1 MPAFIC
7 TACGTQYPPSEAP
20 PSACLICTDERQF
33 VPASGQSWTTLEGLR
48 NAHSNK
54 FRRLA
59 TGLTTIETTPAFG
72 IGQRAI
78 LARTPAGNVLWECL
92 ALIDDATVDLLKG
105 LGGVAA
111 IAISHPHYYT
121 TMVEWSRALG
131 GVPIHLHAADRQWV
145 MRPDPAVQFWE
156 GDTKP
161 IGPGLTLVRLG
172 GHFDG
177 GTVLHWA
184 DWSEGRGVLLSGD
197 ILQVVPSGHVSFMW
211 SYPNLIPLSA
221 AKVRR
226 MAEILEPFA
235 FDAVYGSFSGRGQID
250 ANGKQVVAAVGR
262 ALHRADQRDI
272 VGASGDWSHHRCKRA
287 GCVAAHDPRTT
298 SAPSRRSAK
307 AHRGSCAC
315 CCTRASRS
323 RRRTQMPSSIIHCRS
338 VSTPSHKPRHS
349 ASFSVASACRI
360 GVGRHD
366 GMVMTLM
373 VQTALVSLRRDAI
386 SDAGAGLRADGDFWI
401 SSATP

>member
-1 MPAFIC
+1 LLGASISPFDPAADISPPFTGLTNKKWSSTATLVYPALMPAFIC
-7 TACGTQYPPSEAP
+7 TACGTQYPPSEALP
-20 PSACLICTDERQF
+20 CACLSCTDERQF

-78 LARTPAGNVLWECL
+78 LARTPAGNVLWDCL
-92 ALIDDATVDLLKG
+92 ALIDDATVDLLNG

-145 MRPDPAVQFWE
+145 MRADPAVQFWE
-156 GDTKP
+156 GDTKS
-161 IGPGLTLVRLG
+161 IAPGLTLVRLG

-221 AKVRR
+221 AKVHR
-226 MAEILEPFA
+226 MAEILAPFA

-250 ANGKQVVAAVGR
+250 ANGKQIVAA
-262 ALHRADQRDI
+262 
-272 VGASGDWSHHRCKRA
+272 
-287 GCVAAHDPRTT
+287 
-298 SAPSRRSAK
+298 
-307 AHRGSCAC
+307 
-315 CCTRASRS
+315 
-323 RRRTQMPSSIIHCRS
+323 
-338 VSTPSHKPRHS
+338 
-349 ASFSVASACRI
+349 SVARYIARI
-360 GVGRHD
+360 
-366 GMVMTLM
+366 
-373 VQTALVSLRRDAI
+373 
-386 SDAGAGLRADGDFWI
+386 
-401 SSATP
+401 SAT

>member
-1 MPAFIC
+1 MRVRSASTSGSSSRPRASPGPRWR
-7 TACGTQYPPSEAP
+7 ACGT
-20 PSACLICTDERQF
+20 
-33 VPASGQSWTTLEGLR
+33 
-48 NAHSNK
+48 AHSNK

-59 TGLTTIETTPAFG
+59 TGLTTIETTPAFAH
-72 IGQRAI
+72 RA
-78 LARTPAGNVLWECL
+78 ARDPGAARRPATCCGT
-92 ALIDDATVDLLKG
+92 ASRSIDDATVDLLQG
-105 LGGVAA
+105 LGGVKA

-145 MRPDPAVQFWE
+145 MRADPAVQFWE

-161 IGPGLTLVRLG
+161 IGPGLTLIRLG

-235 FDAVYGSFSGRGQID
+235 FDAVYGAFSGRGQID
-250 ANGKQVVAAVGR
+250 ANGKQVVAA
-262 ALHRADQRDI
+262 
-272 VGASGDWSHHRCKRA
+272 
-287 GCVAAHDPRTT
+287 
-298 SAPSRRSAK
+298 
-307 AHRGSCAC
+307 
-315 CCTRASRS
+315 
-323 RRRTQMPSSIIHCRS
+323 
-338 VSTPSHKPRHS
+338 
-349 ASFSVASACRI
+349 SVARYVARI
-360 GVGRHD
+360 SE
-366 GMVMTLM
+366 T
-373 VQTALVSLRRDAI
+373 
-386 SDAGAGLRADGDFWI
+386 
-401 SSATP
+401 

>member
-1 MPAFIC
+1 MKPEVAVATTPVYPVLMPTFIC
-7 TACGTQYPPSEAP
+7 TACGTQHAPSVAP
-20 PSACLICTDERQF
+20 PGACLICTDDRQF

-48 NAHSNK
+48 NVHSNK

-78 LARTPAGNVLWECL
+78 LVRTPAGNVLWDCI
-92 ALIDDATVDLLKG
+92 ALIDDATVDLLQG
-105 LGGVAA
+105 LGGVTA

-145 MRPDPAVQFWE
+145 MWADPAVQFWE

-184 DWSEGRGVLLSGD
+184 DWSEGRGVVLSGD

-226 MAEILEPFA
+226 IAEILEPFA
-235 FDAVYGSFSGRGQID
+235 FDAVYGAFSGRAQID
-250 ANGKQVVAAVGR
+250 TNGKQMVAVSVKRYIAR
-262 ALHRADQRDI
+262 I
-272 VGASGDWSHHRCKRA
+272 TGAE
-287 GCVAAHDPRTT
+287 
-298 SAPSRRSAK
+298 
-307 AHRGSCAC
+307 
-315 CCTRASRS
+315 
-323 RRRTQMPSSIIHCRS
+323 
-338 VSTPSHKPRHS
+338 
-349 ASFSVASACRI
+349 
-360 GVGRHD
+360 
-366 GMVMTLM
+366 
-373 VQTALVSLRRDAI
+373 
-386 SDAGAGLRADGDFWI
+386 
-401 SSATP
+401 

>member
-7 TACGTQYPPSEAP
+7 TTCGTQYSPSEAP
-20 PSACLICTDERQF
+20 PAACLICTDERQF
-33 VPASGQSWTTLEGLR
+33 VPASGQSWTTLEGLC

-78 LARTPAGNVLWECL
+78 LARTPAGNVLWDCI
-92 ALIDDATVDLLKG
+92 ALIDNATVDLLKG
-105 LGGVAA
+105 LGGVTA

-131 GVPIHLHAADRQWV
+131 GVPIYLHAADHEWV
-145 MRPDPAVQFWE
+145 MRADPAVQFWE

-161 IGPGLTLVRLG
+161 IGQGLTLVRLG

-184 DWSEGRGVLLSGD
+184 DWGESRGVLLSGD

-221 AKVRR
+221 PKVQR
-226 MAEILEPFA
+226 MAAILEPFA
-235 FDAVYGSFSGRGQID
+235 FDAVYGAFSGRGQID
-250 ANGKQVVAAVGR
+250 ANGKQVVT
-262 ALHRADQRDI
+262 
-272 VGASGDWSHHRCKRA
+272 ASVERYI
-287 GCVAAHDPRTT
+287 AH
-298 SAPSRRSAK
+298 
-307 AHRGSCAC
+307 
-315 CCTRASRS
+315 
-323 RRRTQMPSSIIHCRS
+323 
-338 VSTPSHKPRHS
+338 
-349 ASFSVASACRI
+349 
-360 GVGRHD
+360 
-366 GMVMTLM
+366 
-373 VQTALVSLRRDAI
+373 I
-386 SDAGAGLRADGDFWI
+386 SE
-401 SSATP
+401 T